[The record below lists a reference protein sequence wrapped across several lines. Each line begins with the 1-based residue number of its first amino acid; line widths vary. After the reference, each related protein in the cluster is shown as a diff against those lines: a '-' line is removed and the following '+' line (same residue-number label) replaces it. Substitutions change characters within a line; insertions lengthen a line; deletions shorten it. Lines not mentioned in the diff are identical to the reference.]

1 MGYTN
6 KTSHYELPQY
16 TANDKPSWL
25 GDFNAALC

>member
-16 TANDKPSWL
+16 VANDKPRQL